1 MIGCFFL
8 KELYFF
14 KSHPIGREDDLSYIF
29 SMEEISTCI
38 PGVKS
43 IEQLRSNV
51 GASQIKFTND
61 ELKRVE
67 EIQQNWHEGISR
79 TG

>member
-1 MIGCFFL
+1 
-8 KELYFF
+8 
-14 KSHPIGREDDLSYIF
+14 
-29 SMEEISTCI
+29 MEEISTCI